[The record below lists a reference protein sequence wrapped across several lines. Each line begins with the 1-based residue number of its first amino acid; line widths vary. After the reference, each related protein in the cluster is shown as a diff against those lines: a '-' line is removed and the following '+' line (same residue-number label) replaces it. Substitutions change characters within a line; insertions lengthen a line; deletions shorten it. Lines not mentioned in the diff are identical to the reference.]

1 MPEKYVSPMVVRR
14 LPRYYRYLGEMIEEG
29 ITRVSS
35 RQLSAKMKASAS
47 QIRQDLNCFGGFGQ
61 QGYGYNV
68 EYLYK
73 EIGKILGLTTK
84 RTMVIAGVGNLGR
97 SIAGYGNFAKRGFVL
112 KGLFDINEKIVGT
125 SFNGITI
132 MQTEKIEDFVRR
144 NKIDI
149 GVLTMPKGN
158 AQHVADMM
166 IAGGVKGIWNFSHTD
181 IEVPEGIIVENV
193 HLSDSLMTLSC
204 NINFMK
210 SKTDIHTKK

>member
-1 MPEKYVSPMVVRR
+1 MSEKYVSSMVIRR
-14 LPRYYRYLGEMIEEG
+14 LPRYYRYLGEMLEDG

-35 RQLSAKMKASAS
+35 RQLSTKMKASAS

-84 RTMVIAGVGNLGR
+84 RTMVIAGTGNLGR
-97 SIAGYGNFAKRGFVL
+97 SIAGYGNFSKRGFIL
-112 KGLFDINEKIVGT
+112 KGLFDVNEKIVGT
-125 SFNGITI
+125 TFNGITI
-132 MQTEKIEDFVRR
+132 MHVEKIEEFVRR

-149 GVLTMPKGN
+149 GVLTMPKSN
-158 AQHVADMM
+158 AQQVADMM

-181 IEVPEGIIVENV
+181 IEAPEGVIVENV

-204 NINFMK
+204 NINFVEN
-210 SKTDIHTKK
+210 S

>member
-1 MPEKYVSPMVVRR
+1 MPEKYVSSMVIRR
-14 LPRYYRYLGEMIEEG
+14 LPRYYRYLGEMLEAG

-35 RQLSAKMKASAS
+35 RQLSTKMKASAS

-68 EYLYK
+68 EYLYT

-97 SIAGYGNFAKRGFVL
+97 SIAGYSNFSKRGFIL
-112 KGLFDINEKIVGT
+112 KGLFDINEKIIGT
-125 SFNGITI
+125 DFNSITI
-132 MQTEKIEDFVRR
+132 MPIEQIEEFVRK

-149 GVLTMPKGN
+149 GVLTMPKNN
-158 AQHVADMM
+158 AQQIADMM
-166 IAGGVKGIWNFSHTD
+166 IAGGIKGIWNFSHTD
-181 IEVPEGIIVENV
+181 IEVPEGIVVENV

-204 NINFMK
+204 NINFAE
-210 SKTDIHTKK
+210 DADQ

>member
-1 MPEKYVSPMVVRR
+1 MPEKYVSSMVIRR
-14 LPRYYRYLGEMIEEG
+14 LPRYYRYLGEMLEEG

-35 RQLSAKMKASAS
+35 RQLSIKMKASAS

-97 SIAGYGNFAKRGFVL
+97 SIAGYSNFSKRGFIL
-112 KGLFDINEKIVGT
+112 EGLFDINEEILGT
-125 SFNGITI
+125 TFNGITI
-132 MQTEKIEDFVRR
+132 MPVEKIEEFVRENR
-144 NKIDI
+144 IDI

-158 AQHVADMM
+158 AQKVADMM
-166 IAGGVKGIWNFSHTD
+166 ISGGIKGIWNFSHTD

-204 NINFMK
+204 NINFVENSNK
-210 SKTDIHTKK
+210 